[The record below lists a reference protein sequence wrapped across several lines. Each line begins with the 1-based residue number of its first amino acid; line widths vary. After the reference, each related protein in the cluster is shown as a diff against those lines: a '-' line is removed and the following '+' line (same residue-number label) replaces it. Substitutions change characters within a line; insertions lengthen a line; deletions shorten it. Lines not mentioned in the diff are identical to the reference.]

1 MMMTFFLWC
10 FFDDYLRHSHWTG
23 FRVFRLLEGSRHQRY
38 VGAQFHIA
46 GRRQGLP
53 RMLRKSLPTYPRI
66 LLFVRLFLLIISL
79 ISSSKLYNYK
89 ELTWRCTPHSK
100 WATNCLEGS
109 EFKRDRCRR
118 LGVYD
123 VIQHLNGNMGAELSP
138 PSLAPIFFP
147 PFFDW
152 KVLHGRIE
160 REASHS
166 FRSENENATLQ
177 WKGIPQ
183 RLVCVCVEGF
193 FFFG

>member
-1 MMMTFFLWC
+1 MFC
-10 FFDDYLRHSHWTG
+10 FFCFCFFDYLRHSHWTG

-123 VIQHLNGNMGAELSP
+123 VIQHLNGNMVPSCRHLLSP
-138 PSLAPIFFP
+138 IIFFYF
-147 PFFDW
+147 FFDW
-152 KVLHGRIE
+152 KVLHERIE
-160 REASHS
+160 REAFHS

-177 WKGIPQ
+177 WKGIPTT
-183 RLVCVCVEGF
+183 CVCVWF
-193 FFFG
+193 FKNDFG